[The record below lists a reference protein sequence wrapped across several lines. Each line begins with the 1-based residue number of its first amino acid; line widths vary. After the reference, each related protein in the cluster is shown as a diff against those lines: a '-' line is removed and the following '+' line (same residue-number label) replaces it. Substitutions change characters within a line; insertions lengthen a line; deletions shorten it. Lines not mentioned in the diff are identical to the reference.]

1 MNKAKRFNICKYL
14 TKDNQILYKVGLS
27 FLLALAFFL
36 VVFIAGS
43 TVHASGLVDETIN
56 SSNEY
61 SKYALASYQLDFYV
75 DKSWD
80 WLPWNWGDGIG
91 KQVQY
96 ALYSLTDVIWR
107 GSMYLSSA
115 TGYMVQEA
123 YSLDFVGKTADAVGK
138 NIQTIAGVSPSG
150 ITSGFYSGF
159 LLLFVLIVG
168 IYVAYT
174 GLIKRETT
182 KAIRAVM
189 NFVVI
194 FVISASVIAY
204 APDYIKRVNELS
216 VDVSTASLDIGTSI
230 IMPDTSS
237 AGKNSVDLIRDSL
250 FSIQIKQPWLLLQF
264 GTSDVDSIGADRVEA
279 LVSAHPDTNKG
290 EDREDVVKAEIEDND
305 NTHLT
310 ITKTGERLGMVLFL
324 FLFNIGISIFVL
336 LLTGIMIFSQI
347 LFIIY
352 AMFLPVSFLMSTLPT
367 FEGTSKR
374 AIVKLFNT
382 IMQRAGITLVITVA
396 FSIST
401 MLYKLAGDSPFFL
414 IAFLQIVTF
423 GGIFFK
429 LNDLMNMFA
438 LRSDDSQSL
447 SRHMMRYPR
456 QMAHQSKR
464 RLGRLFAGTAG
475 LLFKGG
481 QKLGGSIKS
490 GVTGSVNAYKNRA
503 SNVASRTNTATTGTG
518 QSSPHSSN
526 HDTSLQH
533 ISAEH
538 TANTQTDVK
547 TDSKGHERSNKYQRD
562 SKDSNASS
570 HQQDKKDNR
579 QNNHA
584 DKRSQQTPQ
593 DKQDSDNQQRTNK
606 PAPATS
612 QHQRPNQN
620 DSPKP
625 QGSVPVNQNHTQGG
639 EKNRPNL
646 TDTQDSP
653 NNKRGSNHS
662 EPIRTADSG
671 NRQEYSRPTTIEH
684 KQGEH
689 GRTDRAYVE
698 SRISQTEKQ
707 ARQQKRQESKERKSS
722 TTKKRNSKKG
732 TNPKGVRK

>member
-14 TKDNQILYKVGLS
+14 TKDNPLLYKVGLS

-56 SSNEY
+56 ASNEY
-61 SKYALASYQLDFYV
+61 SKYALANYQLDFYV

-429 LNDLMNMFA
+429 LSDLMNMFA

-447 SRHMMRYPR
+447 SRRIMRYPR
-456 QMAHQSKR
+456 RIVGRYSRGFSRRFSRSSRKSDSKNDGADKDKKQNQDRQSTRNGANNSR
-464 RLGRLFAGTAG
+464 RQNQGDST
-475 LLFKGG
+475 GG
-481 QKLGGSIKS
+481 N
-490 GVTGSVNAYKNRA
+490 NATHTSTNEHT
-503 SNVASRTNTATTGTG
+503 SNQQSTNTRYDGSDSTT
-518 QSSPHSSN
+518 SKA
-526 HDTSLQH
+526 DT
-533 ISAEH
+533 
-538 TANTQTDVK
+538 K
-547 TDSKGHERSNKYQRD
+547 TDSKGHERSNEYQKD
-562 SKDSNASS
+562 SKDSNINTYQQDKRSRQ
-570 HQQDKKDNR
+570 QQDKKD
-579 QNNHA
+579 
-584 DKRSQQTPQ
+584 
-593 DKQDSDNQQRTNK
+593 SDNKERTTK

-612 QHQRPNQN
+612 QHQRPNQD

-625 QGSVPVNQNHTQGG
+625 QGSVPVKQTHTQSG

-646 TDTQDSP
+646 SDKQDSP
-653 NNKRGSNHS
+653 NNKRGSNYS
-662 EPIRTADSG
+662 EPIRTTDNG
-671 NRQEYSRPTTIEH
+671 NRQDFSRPTTIESNGS
-684 KQGEH
+684 KY

-698 SRISQTEKQ
+698 SRISQTEKE
-707 ARQQKRQESKERKSS
+707 ARQQKRQERKERKSS
-722 TTKKRNSKKG
+722 TSKGNSKKV
-732 TNPKGVRK
+732 TRKE

>member
-56 SSNEY
+56 TSNEY
-61 SKYALASYQLDFYV
+61 SKYALANYQLDFYV

-324 FLFNIGISIFVL
+324 FLFNLGISIFVL

-429 LNDLMNMFA
+429 LNDLMNIFA

-447 SRHMMRYPR
+447 SRRIMRYPSRIVRRYSRGFSRRFSRSSRKSDSKNDGADKDKKQTQDR
-456 QMAHQSKR
+456 QARNGANNNR
-464 RLGRLFAGTAG
+464 RQNQGDST
-475 LLFKGG
+475 GG
-481 QKLGGSIKS
+481 N
-490 GVTGSVNAYKNRA
+490 NATHT
-503 SNVASRTNTATTGTG
+503 STN
-518 QSSPHSSN
+518 
-526 HDTSLQH
+526 
-533 ISAEH
+533 EH
-538 TANTQTDVK
+538 TSNQQSTDTRYDGSDSTTSKVDVK
-547 TDSKGHERSNKYQRD
+547 RDSKGHERSNEYQRD
-562 SKDSNASS
+562 SKDSNVNT
-570 HQQDKKDNR
+570 HQQ
-579 QNNHA
+579 
-584 DKRSQQTPQ
+584 DKRSQQQSQ
-593 DKQDSDNQQRTNK
+593 DKKDSDSKERATK

-612 QHQRPNQN
+612 QHQRPNQ
-620 DSPKP
+620 DGSPKP

-646 TDTQDSP
+646 ADKQDSP

-662 EPIRTADSG
+662 EPIRTADNGS
-671 NRQEYSRPTTIEH
+671 RQEYSRPTTIESSGS
-684 KQGEH
+684 KY

-698 SRISQTEKQ
+698 SRISQTEKE
-707 ARQQKRQESKERKSS
+707 ARQQKRQERKERKSS
-722 TTKKRNSKKG
+722 TTKGNSKK
-732 TNPKGVRK
+732 NAPRKE